1 MIYGAFHQ
9 LVSAITYHR
18 LRLLASPL
26 ILLTLLTPCA
36 SAQTFSSFYQFRGAP
51 DGANPNDAL
60 IIDGAGNLYGTT
72 TSGGDY
78 SCDPTNGSGGCGTIF
93 RIDQNGNGTILH
105 AFTDNP
111 DGKEPYSGLLPGRNG
126 TAYGTTYFG
135 GSRYDGTVFK
145 VDQTGHATI
154 LHNFRSSPDG
164 QNPYLATVVADAA
177 GNLYGTTTNG
187 GTIPFFCGCGVV
199 FKIAPSGQETIL
211 HQFLGGPSDGSFP
224 DAGLVL
230 DSAGNLYGTTFFGG
244 AACPNVGSS
253 GGCGTI
259 FKISPTGQMTI
270 LYNFT
275 GGADGANPAGKL
287 LLDSAGN
294 LYGTAAYGA
303 ALCDPLKF
311 GCGTIFRFGTSGK
324 LTVLHR
330 FHGAPDGANP
340 FGGLITDPAGN
351 AYGVTNFGGIK
362 SCGDND
368 LDPGGCGTVYKL
380 AGTGKFTILHAF
392 DQTDGSTPNASLVRD
407 ASGNLYG
414 TTQNGGNPVCTYGT
428 PPIVGCGTVFKISP

>member
-1 MIYGAFHQ
+1 
-9 LVSAITYHR
+9 
-18 LRLLASPL
+18 
-26 ILLTLLTPCA
+26 
-36 SAQTFSSFYQFRGAP
+36 
-51 DGANPNDAL
+51 
-60 IIDGAGNLYGTT
+60 
-72 TSGGDY
+72 
-78 SCDPTNGSGGCGTIF
+78 
-93 RIDQNGNGTILH
+93 
-105 AFTDNP
+105 
-111 DGKEPYSGLLPGRNG
+111 
-126 TAYGTTYFG
+126 
-135 GSRYDGTVFK
+135 
-145 VDQTGHATI
+145 
-154 LHNFRSSPDG
+154 
-164 QNPYLATVVADAA
+164 
-177 GNLYGTTTNG
+177 
-187 GTIPFFCGCGVV
+187 
-199 FKIAPSGQETIL
+199 
-211 HQFLGGPSDGSFP
+211 
-224 DAGLVL
+224 
-230 DSAGNLYGTTFFGG
+230 
-244 AACPNVGSS
+244 
-253 GGCGTI
+253 
-259 FKISPTGQMTI
+259 MTI

-311 GCGTIFRFGTSGK
+311 GCGTIFRFDTSGK